1 MSGAV
6 LVTVLAA
13 VIVMALRLRRR
24 RETRTQ
30 FQWKSD
36 LRFPLKL
43 HTAPKHTAPK
53 HTAPK
58 HTAPKHTAPKRTAP
72 KRRAFALVAGLI
84 AIQALIGAPAWGQG
98 FDCKEAPNPER
109 PGSGMVGALDPA
121 PMGVGNPGS
130 AYDEVGYAGLVWH
143 TYDLGCGPQGVTNPN
158 ALVDTWLG
166 NEMFNVAK
174 NLVGATNG
182 LHYALLNGDLMD
194 PLDDVIA
201 TGTVAL
207 YDSVF
212 TPWFGLVALVLA
224 IVLFR
229 YIWQG
234 DLATIGKRGM
244 WALAGLWFASATYLT
259 PLVYTHALDD
269 VVITGTSAVQAGFLR
284 EVGVD
289 EANALPTLLHDQ
301 VIYRNWLRGEFGS
314 PDSPQAQQFGRE
326 LLRAQAW
333 TKQEVNDGAD
343 AGSPEPKKQAFEDV
357 AGKMG
362 SSYGYFQGVDGSRV
376 GSGMLALVQ
385 GLSYAAFQLLAK
397 ATILLAQ
404 VLLRVLILAGPLI
417 GLVALIYHQVL
428 RTIGRVAGAAVLNV
442 VMISALA
449 GLHTLI
455 LTWIFDPLRGFSAL
469 TQILLAALVTVVFL
483 LVAKPVRRIGQMVQ
497 LSVGTVGRA
506 MPRAPQ
512 GLFAKF
518 RGRGRS
524 EEEGGNF
531 WDQVRDMDPD
541 EEHGTPQR
549 GRRRSRPEAQHMSV
563 AATAQRLDRDAP
575 AAVAAGAGTALPA
588 GGAARRPGG
597 AAALPEARSTSR
609 VVDTNPVAD
618 AKWDGMDEDPV
629 LIPSR
634 TAGSPVPG
642 PPEQPAPRRAEMEVV
657 AGRPVYVVYRPS
669 RGLEVADG

>member
-1 MSGAV
+1 MVAVIGTV
-6 LVTVLAA
+6 LV
-13 VIVMALRLRRR
+13 RWR
-24 RETRTQ
+24 RERERGLGLSSSKNAVARTTP
-30 FQWKSD
+30 
-36 LRFPLKL
+36 R
-43 HTAPKHTAPK
+43 
-53 HTAPK
+53 
-58 HTAPKHTAPKRTAP
+58 
-72 KRRAFALVAGLI
+72 RRAFALVAGLI

-314 PDSPQAQQFGRE
+314 PDSPQAQQFGRD

-376 GSGMLALVQ
+376 GSGVLALVQ

-397 ATILLAQ
+397 AAILLAQ

-531 WDQVRDMDPD
+531 WDQVRDMDSD

>member
-1 MSGAV
+1 MNGQISGAALATALFA
-6 LVTVLAA
+6 LVVAMLFRRHRKRRERLAA
-13 VIVMALRLRRR
+13 G
-24 RETRTQ
+24 
-30 FQWKSD
+30 
-36 LRFPLKL
+36 
-43 HTAPKHTAPK
+43 
-53 HTAPK
+53 
-58 HTAPKHTAPKRTAP
+58 AP

-98 FDCKEAPNPER
+98 LDCKEAPNPER
-109 PGSGMVGALDPA
+109 PGSGMVGALDP
-121 PMGVGNPGS
+121 GSLGTGYPGS
-130 AYDEVGYAGLVWH
+130 AYNEVGYAGLVWH

-166 NEMFNVAK
+166 NEMFNIAK

-182 LHYALLNGDLMD
+182 LHYALLDRDLMT

-229 YIWQG
+229 YIWSG
-234 DLATIGKRGM
+234 DLASIGKRGM

-269 VVITGTSAVQAGFLR
+269 VVIKGTSAVQAGFLR

-289 EANALPTLLHDQ
+289 ERHALPTLLHDQ
-301 VIYRNWLRGEFGS
+301 VVYRNWLRGEFGS
-314 PDSPQAQQFGRE
+314 PDSPQAKELGRE

-333 TKQEVNDGAD
+333 SRQEADAGAD
-343 AGSPEPKKQAFEDV
+343 EGSPEPKKQAFEDV

-376 GSGMLALVQ
+376 GAGVLALVQ
-385 GLSYAAFQLLAK
+385 GFSYAAFQLLAK

-428 RTIGRVAGAAVLNV
+428 RTIGRVAGAALLNV

-455 LTWIFDPLRGFSAL
+455 LTWVFDPLRNFSAL
-469 TQILLAALVTVVFL
+469 TQILLAALVTIVFL

-497 LSVGTVGRA
+497 LSVGTVSRA
-506 MPRAPQ
+506 VPRAPQ
-512 GLFAKF
+512 GLFSRF
-518 RGRGRS
+518 RGRPKQD
-524 EEEGGNF
+524 EEGGNF
-531 WDQVRDMDPD
+531 WEQVRGMDPD
-541 EEHGTPQR
+541 EESGTPQR
-549 GRRRSRPEAQHMSV
+549 GRWRSRPEAQHMSV
-563 AATAQRLDRDAP
+563 ATAQRLDRDAP
-575 AAVAAGAGTALPA
+575 AAVAPGASAALPI
-588 GGAARRPGG
+588 GGAVRRPGG

-618 AKWDGMDEDPV
+618 AKWDGIDEDPV

-642 PPEQPAPRRAEMEVV
+642 PAAEPPGPRRAEMEVV

>member
-1 MSGAV
+1 MSAALLVIAPAAV
-6 LVTVLAA
+6 LVAVL
-13 VIVMALRLRRR
+13 LRRR
-24 RETRTQ
+24 RRGREREPAFAT
-30 FQWKSD
+30 
-36 LRFPLKL
+36 
-43 HTAPKHTAPK
+43 
-53 HTAPK
+53 
-58 HTAPKHTAPKRTAP
+58 P
-72 KRRAFALVAGLI
+72 KRRALVLVAGLL

-98 FDCKEAPNPER
+98 FDCREAPNPER
-109 PGSGMVGALDPA
+109 PGSGMVGAIDPA

-158 ALVDTWLG
+158 ALVDTWVG
-166 NEMFNVAK
+166 NELFNIAK

-194 PLDDVIA
+194 PLDEVIA

-229 YIWQG
+229 YIWSG
-234 DLATIGKRGM
+234 DLASIGKRGM

-289 EANALPTLLHDQ
+289 ESNALPTLLHDQ
-301 VIYRNWLRGEFGS
+301 VVYRAWLRGEFGS
-314 PDSPQAQQFGRE
+314 PDSPQAQQLGRE

-333 TKQEVNDGAD
+333 TKQETNAGLD

-357 AGKMG
+357 AGQMG
-362 SSYGYFQGVDGSRV
+362 SAYGYFQGIDGSRV
-376 GSGMLALVQ
+376 GAGMLALVQ
-385 GLSYAAFQLLAK
+385 GFSYASFQLLAK

-417 GLVALIYHQVL
+417 GLVALLYHQVL

-442 VMISALA
+442 VMISAMA

-455 LTWIFDPLRGFSAL
+455 LTWIFDPLRGFSVL
-469 TQILLAALVTVVFL
+469 TQILLAALVTIVFL
-483 LVAKPVRRIGQMVQ
+483 LVGRPIRRMGQMVE

-506 MPRAPQ
+506 VPRAPQ
-512 GLFAKF
+512 GLFSRF
-518 RGRGRS
+518 RGRRPQS
-524 EEEGGNF
+524 EEDGGDF
-531 WDQVRDMDPD
+531 WDQVRGMDPD
-541 EEHGTPQR
+541 EEYAAPQR
-549 GRRRSRPEAQHMSV
+549 TRRRSRPEAQHPSSI
-563 AATAQRLDRDAP
+563 AATAQRLDRDAS
-575 AAVAAGAGTALPA
+575 VAMA
-588 GGAARRPGG
+588 GGAGAALAAGRRPGG
-597 AAALPEARSTSR
+597 AQALPEARSTSR

-634 TAGSPVPG
+634 AAGSPTPG
-642 PPEQPAPRRAEMEVV
+642 PPEPPSPRRAEMEVV
-657 AGRPVYVVYRPS
+657 AGRPVYVIYRPS
-669 RGLEVADG
+669 RGLEVADD